1 MSSPRGSWAE
11 TDRHE
16 AAELSRREAAHVT
29 LQPHASVRPPG
40 RGLGDPVLFSHWL
53 GQKHPLPW
61 QLQETPKPPRPSFCL
76 ADDTPI
82 RTWFPKENL
91 FSFQTAT
98 TTMQA

>member
-1 MSSPRGSWAE
+1 MPAS
-11 TDRHE
+11 
-16 AAELSRREAAHVT
+16 AH
-29 LQPHASVRPPG
+29 LGEG
-40 RGLGDPVLFSHWL
+40 RGTLLLFLHWL
-53 GQKHPLPW
+53 WQKHPLPW
-61 QLQETPKPPRPSFCL
+61 QVEVKALGTPKPPGCLFCL